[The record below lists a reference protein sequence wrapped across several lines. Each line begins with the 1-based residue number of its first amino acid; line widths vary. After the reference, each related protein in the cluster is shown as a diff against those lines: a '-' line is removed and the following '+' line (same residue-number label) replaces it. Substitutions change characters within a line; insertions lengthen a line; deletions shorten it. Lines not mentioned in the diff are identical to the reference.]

1 MPRAGVM
8 SRSSAGTTIVALCL
22 VRSVIGFIGLSD
34 ARADATHDAALG
46 RSAAVLV
53 EVVPCCA
60 GAAAEAVAPPLAALV
75 LARGDGFEVSYAVT
89 TTAYVVEHVT
99 GGDWTVLDLVHRD
112 VSELVVGG
120 GAVAVAI
127 VTADPETAA
136 VDRVPLGQ
144 IE

>member
-53 EVVPCCA
+53 ESVTRGA
-60 GAAAEAVAPPLAALV
+60 GAATESVAPRLAALV
-75 LARGDGFEVSYAVT
+75 LAPRDCLEVTDAVAAA
-89 TTAYVVEHVT
+89 AYVVEDVT
-99 GGDWTVLDLVHRD
+99 GGGWAVLGLVHPH
-112 VSELVVGG
+112 L
-120 GAVAVAI
+120 
-127 VTADPETAA
+127 P
-136 VDRVPLGQ
+136 PL
-144 IE
+144 